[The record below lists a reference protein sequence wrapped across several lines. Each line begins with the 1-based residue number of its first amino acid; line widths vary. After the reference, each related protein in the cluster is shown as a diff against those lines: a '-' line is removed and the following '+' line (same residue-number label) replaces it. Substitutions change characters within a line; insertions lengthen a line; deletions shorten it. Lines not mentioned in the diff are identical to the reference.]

1 MKKKTLTLL
10 LCGAFAA
17 VCLLPAACAPAQEDE
32 TGAPAKLNWLQ
43 TVNSYEDDKVM
54 LIGAHGEPEP
64 TEESY
69 RTAAEMGLTFTFVIE
84 NVDDLHVY
92 DLAQKV
98 GMKTIPSMNNT
109 LASFRGVDWSVDWSD
124 IPSVIAVDYFDEP
137 LEAHFD
143 VISGWVDI
151 HNEKYAESGGEQP
164 LFWVNMLPLDASL
177 QIAPQTDEEFIAQYC
192 EEILSKIKGKP
203 VLSYDYYPLRT
214 MWNKLEKAYDYVAVE
229 WLRTMELNAKYA
241 ALYGADTH
249 AYIQTCGFYS
259 PSSDHSTWT
268 CRISDE
274 AALRF
279 QVYTSMAFGIRNFT
293 HFTYKSSDLVGTDYG
308 YTPACVSKEG
318 EKYPLYYDAQTV
330 NRELLAFDHIFLAF
344 GYTGTKCIV
353 GTQNE
358 TGSNAAFDLLEYG
371 LETLPG
377 LRSVSATRD
386 TVVGAFED
394 EEGRKG
400 YVLSNYTDPIA
411 QLSDTVTLQPEEGVS
426 AFAVCEKGE
435 WREEKVVNGSVEIE
449 LAPGGGVFL
458 IAIE

>member
-32 TGAPAKLNWLQ
+32 TRAPAKLNWLQ

-64 TEESY
+64 TEEAY

-92 DLAQKV
+92 DLAQKA

-109 LASFRGVDWSVDWSD
+109 FASFRGVDWSVGWSD

-259 PSSDHSTWT
+259 PSPDHSTWT

-308 YTPACVSKEG
+308 YTPACSARRGRNTRCTTTRRPSTASCLPSTTYSSRSAIRGQNASSARKTKREAM
-318 EKYPLYYDAQTV
+318 PLSICS
-330 NRELLAFDHIFLAF
+330 N
-344 GYTGTKCIV
+344 TGWKRSPGCVPFPLRAIRSSAHSRTRK
-353 GTQNE
+353 
-358 TGSNAAFDLLEYG
+358 AA
-371 LETLPG
+371 TAMC
-377 LRSVSATRD
+377 SATIRIPSPS
-386 TVVGAFED
+386 F
-394 EEGRKG
+394 R
-400 YVLSNYTDPIA
+400 I
-411 QLSDTVTLQPEEGVS
+411 
-426 AFAVCEKGE
+426 
-435 WREEKVVNGSVEIE
+435 R
-449 LAPGGGVFL
+449 
-458 IAIE
+458 